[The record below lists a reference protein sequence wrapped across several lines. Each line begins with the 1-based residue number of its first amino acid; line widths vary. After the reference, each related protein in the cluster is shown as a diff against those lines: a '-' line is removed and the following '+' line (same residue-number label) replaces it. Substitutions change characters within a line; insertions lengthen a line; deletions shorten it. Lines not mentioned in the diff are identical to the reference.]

1 LNSTKLRSRQKER
14 LAQRNA
20 IEVFRPNEGLP
31 VRELVLHCPPPNEID
46 RDRAMELAQQGRE
59 KAFVINLE
67 DDEFS
72 QQDATKR
79 NAEATI
85 KLGHLSNHKLS
96 SHLDL
101 SMNSLGHPSSDTI
114 LPIHQNHGTGNKNL
128 LSYNNQL
135 PVLGL
140 CAPNAN
146 QLDLLHKSS
155 SRSKG
160 QQSKPVPGPEFP
172 FSLPPCSETSIE
184 MDIKHQETTSD
195 KPKLL
200 DASAEILQPR
210 LKNNFADGWHSF
222 SPVLSLSLSLCS
234 STLLTSK

>member
-1 LNSTKLRSRQKER
+1 
-14 LAQRNA
+14 
-20 IEVFRPNEGLP
+20 
-31 VRELVLHCPPPNEID
+31 
-46 RDRAMELAQQGRE
+46 MEFAQQGRE
-59 KAFVINLE
+59 KSFVINLE

-79 NAEATI
+79 NANTAI
-85 KLGHLSNHKLS
+85 KSCHLSNHKLS

-101 SMNSLGHPSSDTI
+101 TMNSLGHPSDTI
-114 LPIHQNHGTGNKNL
+114 LPGHQNHGTGNKNL
-128 LSYNNQL
+128 ISPINQL

-146 QLDLLHKSS
+146 QLDLLHKSA

-195 KPKLL
+195 KLKLL
-200 DASAEILQPR
+200 DASAENLQPR
-210 LKNNFADGWHSF
+210 LKNNFSDGWHLF
-222 SPVLSLSLSLCS
+222 SQVFYLIVHHLCQLLNRILCMHVIALLHFFFLFYLLQCS
-234 STLLTSK
+234 IYFTITCAVSTDTTREGF